1 MPTKLEIEKEKLIAK
16 ADNIIADKLAKFG
29 ANLEEKIENMLDR
42 RLQELVGKYLGF
54 DNKWGRWEL
63 DHCNGRSGES
73 AAGDFL
79 RSKVQEGT
87 KKWLEKQAGNLPDLP
102 KSAIADLKKEYLYI
116 LKREIEQNLN
126 RIAEGK
132 GEELAKEIAGDIG

>member
-16 ADNIIADKLAKFG
+16 ADNIIADKLAKFS
-29 ANLEEKIENMLDR
+29 ANLEEKIEDMLDR
-42 RLQELVGKYLGF
+42 RLQELVAKYLGF

-63 DHCNGRSGES
+63 DHCNGRSGNS

-79 RSKVQEGT
+79 LSKVQDGA
-87 KKWLEKQAGNLPDLP
+87 KKWLDKQAGSLPDLP
-102 KSAIADLKKEYLYI
+102 KSAIAELKKYYLHH
-116 LKREIEQNLN
+116 LQREIDQTL
-126 RIAEGK
+126 RQIAESK